1 MVVAEK
7 PQNEKTITMSAKVY
21 SPYNIYFDGEVT
33 SLSAE
38 NDTGP
43 FDVLPHHKNFISL
56 LKPCEIIIRGRKE
69 VKIKI
74 TQGILLVRDNKTT
87 VFLDV

>member
-1 MVVAEK
+1 MSDAATKKE
-7 PQNEKTITMSAKVY
+7 PTMHAKVY
-21 SPYNIYFDGEVT
+21 SPFQVYFDGEAT

-43 FDVLPHHKNFISL
+43 FDVLPQHKNFISL
-56 LKPCEIIIRGRKE
+56 LKPCEVIVRGAAESRF
-69 VKIKI
+69 KI
-74 TQGILLVRDNKTT
+74 TQGILLVRDNQAT